1 MVMISIG
8 VSIKGS
14 DLYLAAITYSKEE
27 GHYRSALPGSF
38 GKLSPSTNLAGEV
51 QLLDTK
57 KRIGADIREWDATA
71 VTLLDTA
78 KYSQWTYSHAQN
90 RILSIGALMIACAE
104 EAVIYNVVK
113 PSAVGRAVSSPKLD
127 SIDPQIFGFTEK
139 PTYWSAGLGEA
150 FAVASVCLQQISSK
164 PMGG

>member
-1 MVMISIG
+1 MISIG

-14 DLYLAAITYSKEE
+14 VLYLAAITDSEKE

-38 GKLSPSTNLAGEV
+38 GKLTPSENLSGEV

-57 KRIGADIREWDATA
+57 KRISADIREWGATT

-78 KYSQWTYSHAQN
+78 KHAQWTYSNAQN

-104 EAVIYNVVK
+104 EAVLYNVVK
-113 PSAVGRAVSSPKLD
+113 PSTAGRALNSPKLD
-127 SIDPQIFGFTEK
+127 SIDPQNFGFEEK

-150 FAVASVCLQQISSK
+150 FAVASVHLQQK
-164 PMGG
+164 FLKTMKG